1 MYEQSLI
8 FLRDSLTGEQVRVRE
23 NHLEEQVCTA
33 PRDTLFFFATH
44 AASPRG
50 DSQAVRLSL
59 RKLRELM
66 LIKSNNV
73 LK

>member
-1 MYEQSLI
+1 MS
-8 FLRDSLTGEQVRVRE
+8 VRE
-23 NHLEEQVCTA
+23 NHLEEQLCTA

-50 DSQAVRLSL
+50 DFQATLISL

-66 LIKSNNV
+66 LIKSNNI